1 MELVEKVLYN
11 NFRIWNENQEQKGT
25 EETAKKDFARYM
37 KETFQ
42 IDNNG
47 TNIMDV
53 LNMVAAPSVE
63 SSSANIIQR
72 NEMACKDTHNK
83 KLNCHENQN
92 GK

>member
-63 SSSANIIQR
+63 SSSANIIQK
-72 NEMACKDTHNK
+72 NEMA
-83 KLNCHENQN
+83 
-92 GK
+92 